1 MCSGGLRQCSW
12 WVLSIFYGSRLTSI
26 VVSKGIILRAT
37 SQELIARFPS
47 SMEHLLDAVAWIC
60 LTFRQPPPNGPQI
73 SSGAFTEGRFIFNPW
88 EPLREL
94 NVSDNTCWSALFDTA
109 VIAFE
114 PSTGLNS
121 DWILEIT
128 YQNMIQLAAVEYPVL
143 VDNGI
148 VLMGYSTALI
158 PIRRND
164 KQTIEWHLEVATHD
178 GQFNIYELIVTKG
191 PWLKTQDIDEL
202 RSEKNLLGWCSNAKV
217 ALGTIQGTS
226 DIKRSG
232 ARTKHTSWQWTGANL
247 QLVGQSGGP
256 AQVGGQLGLAFSRK
270 MMAVHF
276 SPSENYLKCLRNS
289 ISEQIIVYDTT
300 QQRAWLIPLVCVLH
314 QMLLSYAKGHGL
326 TSGVPQTTSE
336 DNNGGLASFE
346 ALKNKALSAVDNSSS
361 LGLTVRDLIM
371 GFSVN
376 LSKALLQKPS
386 GPKIYGYEF
395 WDIIED
401 STQSDLKQQRLERQG
416 LAWAPL
422 LGEIKCLFCSNF
434 GDAIVGHRAL
444 CADLPCNRVPD
455 GQDLMA
461 ASVCSVTALLARR
474 GPSLRF
480 HHCSSILAESHFQ
493 QCSHQN
499 SGETCWNSPAF
510 LQDMRS
516 PGQGSAVKTDTFPNG
531 AVVFGARKR
540 DLSILFKDRGKYEN
554 VRAVF
559 SK

>member
-1 MCSGGLRQCSW
+1 M
-12 WVLSIFYGSRLTSI
+12 
-26 VVSKGIILRAT
+26 
-37 SQELIARFPS
+37 
-47 SMEHLLDAVAWIC
+47 LDV
-60 LTFRQPPPNGPQI
+60 
-73 SSGAFTEGRFIFNPW
+73 
-88 EPLREL
+88 
-94 NVSDNTCWSALFDTA
+94 
-109 VIAFE
+109 
-114 PSTGLNS
+114 
-121 DWILEIT
+121 T

-143 VDNGI
+143 VHDGI
-148 VLMGYSTALI
+148 VLMGYSTALV
-158 PIRRND
+158 PVRRND

-178 GQFNIYELIVTKG
+178 GQLNISELIGTKG
-191 PWLKTQDIDEL
+191 SWLKTQDIEEL
-202 RSEKNLLGWCSNAKV
+202 RSERNLLGWCSNAKV

-247 QLVGQSGGP
+247 QLIGQSGGP

-270 MMAVHF
+270 MMALHF
-276 SPSENYLKCLRNS
+276 SPSDNYLKCLRNS

-314 QMLLSYAKGHGL
+314 QMLLSYAKGHKL

-361 LGLTVRDLIM
+361 LDLTVRDLIM

-434 GDAIVGHRAL
+434 GDAIVGRRTV
-444 CADLPCNRVPD
+444 CVDSPCNRVPD
-455 GQDLMA
+455 GQDLLA
-461 ASVCSVTALLARR
+461 ASVCSITALLERH

-480 HHCSSILAESHFQ
+480 NHGSSILAGSPFQ

-499 SGETCWNSPAF
+499 RGETCWESPAF
-510 LQDMRS
+510 LQDMRA
-516 PGQGSAVKTDTFPNG
+516 PGQGSAVKTDRYPNG
-531 AVVFGARKR
+531 AVVFGRRER
-540 DLSILFKDRGKYEN
+540 DLSTFFKDSGKFESM
-554 VRAVF
+554 RMVF
-559 SK
+559 SR